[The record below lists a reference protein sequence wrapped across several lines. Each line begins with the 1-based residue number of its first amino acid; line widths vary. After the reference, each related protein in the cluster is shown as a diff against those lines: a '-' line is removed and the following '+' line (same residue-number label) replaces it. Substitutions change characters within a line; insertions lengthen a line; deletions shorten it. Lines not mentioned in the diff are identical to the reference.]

1 MQEILHLINEMS
13 PYLLLG
19 FLFAGI
25 LHAFVPQTQYNRYLG
40 KNSFSSVV
48 NAAILGIPLPLCSC
62 GVIPTALSLRRNGA
76 SKGAT
81 VSFLIATPQTG
92 VDSIAATYSLMGL
105 PFALVRPLA
114 ALCTSL
120 LGGALAN
127 FTNKDVDSCQE
138 CRESSETET
147 SGTFL
152 EKCVEALRFGYVDM
166 MQDIGKWLVTGLVVA
181 ALITILV
188 PDNFFTIFN
197 GNTLAS
203 MLLVFAIALPMYVC
217 ATGSIPIA
225 VALMMK
231 GLTPGAALVLL
242 MAGPACNFASM
253 IAVRKVLGMKT
264 MLIYIFSVMVGAMGF
279 GFLIDHLQ
287 FSGSVDFMEHLA
299 AGHSCHVE
307 AYSIQAWLA
316 SGTLLVLLINALIVP
331 KFRKNRKTC
340 CAKHSS
346 EGTGCDC
353 NLDMNSDCNL
363 GMNSDCNLGM
373 NVEEKK
379 GVSSNDDTETGIE
392 EKTGMTGNVNSGM
405 NNNVNTETGIEEKKE
420 MTGKVKENNMEMKV
434 YHIEGMN
441 CNHCRMTAE
450 KTLKSVE
457 GVTNAT
463 VDLASKEAHV
473 EGTATKEE
481 LAKAISEIGF
491 TLI

>member
-152 EKCVEALRFGYVDM
+152 EKCIEALRFGYVDM

-231 GLTPGAALVLL
+231 GLTPGAGLVLL
-242 MAGPACNFASM
+242 MAGPACNMAS
-253 IAVRKVLGMKT
+253 ILVINKVLGRKS
-264 MLIYIFSVMVGAMGF
+264 LITYLVSIITGAISF
-279 GFLIDHLQ
+279 GLVIDHVLPRQ
-287 FSGSVDFMEHLA
+287 WFLSNLIAQDACCHESQSWFSIG
-299 AGHSCHVE
+299 CT
-307 AYSIQAWLA
+307 I
-316 SGTLLVLLINALIVP
+316 LLMVLLANALIRY
-331 KFRKNRKTC
+331 FIGRYNSKTI
-340 CAKHSS
+340 
-346 EGTGCDC
+346 TI
-353 NLDMNSDCNL
+353 NT
-363 GMNSDCNLGM
+363 
-373 NVEEKK
+373 
-379 GVSSNDDTETGIE
+379 DT
-392 EKTGMTGNVNSGM
+392 
-405 NNNVNTETGIEEKKE
+405 
-420 MTGKVKENNMEMKV
+420 MKQTF
-434 YHIEGMN
+434 IINGMN
-441 CNHCRMTAE
+441 CNHCRTSAE
-450 KTLKSVE
+450 KAILSVP
-457 GVTNAT
+457 GVTSAS
-463 VDLASKEAHV
+463 VDLATKVAQV
-473 EGTATKEE
+473 EGTATAEAICKAVEE
-481 LAKAISEIGF
+481 VGF
-491 TLI
+491 TCTES